1 MILLIVITIVL
12 RFECSGVNSGGV
24 FYSSPL
30 GGRVCRHGGEWMVG
44 KCGGGGREH
53 DAALALI

>member
-24 FYSSPL
+24 CYSSPL
-30 GGRVCRHGGEWMVG
+30 GGECVDTVG
-44 KCGGGGREH
+44 SGWWEGGGQGVGGGMIQ
-53 DAALALI
+53 LLL